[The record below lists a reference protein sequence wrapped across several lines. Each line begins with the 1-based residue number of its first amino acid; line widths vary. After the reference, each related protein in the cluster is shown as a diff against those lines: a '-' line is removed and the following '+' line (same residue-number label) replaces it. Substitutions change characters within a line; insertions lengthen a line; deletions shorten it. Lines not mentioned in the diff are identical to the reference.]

1 MQAFNDFFQ
10 PHVEAFN
17 AKQKRADRKKSLDYH
32 AEVVE
37 RRATSKELEHET
49 RPFYEYVIRVGDREG
64 VMGVTDSEF
73 DNALWRLLKDGY
85 TDEDGNEVGPD
96 YRAADEYV
104 RAHLNEH
111 PYRDEL
117 KRALTEH
124 MEVCRRG
131 TRTSNSRASRG
142 TTTSRTVRS
151 ISMCASFPLQRATRT
166 GWGRVADLN
175 KVLAAIGF
183 SGGDQLPIT
192 QWQNDVKNGLESVLA
207 EHGYTREYGDG
218 RKYHLDTASFALSE
232 DLEALAED
240 IDGYKAVLDSVMAE
254 EALASLCVE
263 NLDRLLDE
271 MQGDYYELPDG
282 VQKKGLVTLKA
293 EGDEAMAERNAAIA
307 DKDAAFRQADTVIA
321 ETEQLPCRPQ
331 EARRGR

>member
-1 MQAFNDFFQ
+1 MSVFRVEDDVQAFNDFFQ

-32 AEVVE
+32 VEVVE
-37 RRATSKELEHET
+37 RRATSKDPEHET
-49 RPFYEYVIRVGDREG
+49 KPFYKYRDIGAGDRNG

-73 DNALWRLLKDGY
+73 DNALWRRLKDGY

-96 YRAADEYV
+96 YRAADQYV

-111 PYRDEL
+111 PDRDEL

-124 MEVCRRG
+124 MEGLQERYPNFKFTCIEGHDDEPNGSFHFHVRFFPVAEGYKNGMG
-131 TRTSNSRASRG
+131 TCCG
-142 TTTSRTVRS
+142 
-151 ISMCASFPLQRATRT
+151 
-166 GWGRVADLN
+166 LN
-175 KVLAAIGF
+175 KVLAAMGF
-183 SGGDQLPIT
+183 SVSDQLPIT

-207 EHGYTREYGDG
+207 EHGYAREYGDG

-254 EALASLCVE
+254 EALASSCVE

-282 VQKKGLVTLKA
+282 VQKKGLATLKA
-293 EGDEAMAERNAAIA
+293 EGDEAIAERNAAIA
-307 DKDAAFRQADTVIA
+307 DKDAAFRQA
-321 ETEQLPCRPQ
+321 EP
-331 EARRGR
+331 